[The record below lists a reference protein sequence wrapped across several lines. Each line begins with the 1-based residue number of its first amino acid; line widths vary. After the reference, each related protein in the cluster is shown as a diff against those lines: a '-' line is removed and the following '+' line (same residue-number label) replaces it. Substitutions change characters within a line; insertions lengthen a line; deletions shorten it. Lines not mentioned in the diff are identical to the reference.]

1 MKVFVFKEMFM
12 IAKEKDKVKMLQ
24 FTAAAP
30 LKRVKKKGL
39 SLCFT
44 RIVCN
49 SDEYVKTFIT
59 N

>member
-1 MKVFVFKEMFM
+1 M